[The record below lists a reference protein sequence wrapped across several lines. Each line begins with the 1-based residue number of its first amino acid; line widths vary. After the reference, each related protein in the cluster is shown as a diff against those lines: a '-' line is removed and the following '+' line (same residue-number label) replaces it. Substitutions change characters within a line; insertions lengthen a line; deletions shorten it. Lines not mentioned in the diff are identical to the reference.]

1 MCIKIDSILLFEHTE
16 SRGWSKCVCVCVC
29 VCVRARSFWRCEERS
44 KELKLTTET
53 EDGPEMSACMG
64 KKVKKII
71 KARAAVQQLSDADNL
86 TSKFLREP
94 TPAET

>member
-1 MCIKIDSILLFEHTE
+1 MRWNHPSGRPIF
-16 SRGWSKCVCVCVC
+16 VCQ
-29 VCVRARSFWRCEERS
+29 
-44 KELKLTTET
+44 ET
-53 EDGPEMSACMG
+53 EDGSEMSVCMG